1 VVNTVANWVASNV
14 HYDASLV
21 GGPYNA
27 SWVLANRRATCQG
40 YSSVMAGTLRAL
52 GIPAQVVYGWVSTTP
67 LTVRSGSGSQT
78 IQWAQAGT
86 GGTFHD
92 WLNVYFPGTGWV
104 AYDPQLEKAFADT
117 RHFAL
122 LTAVDASDP
131 VLGAYIADPVGNQS
145 VTGRPLSNGGPEAV
159 PEDGSLPA
167 QSHET
172 DSLQLHVAS
181 VVHDV
186 KAVTLFAR

>member
-1 VVNTVANWVASNV
+1 
-14 HYDASLV
+14 
-21 GGPYNA
+21 
-27 SWVLANRRATCQG
+27 
-40 YSSVMAGTLRAL
+40 MAGMLRSL
-52 GIPAQVVYGWVSTTP
+52 GIPSQVVYGWVSTSP
-67 LTVRSGSGSQT
+67 LTIRSGSGAQT

-104 AYDPQLEKAFADT
+104 AYDPQLEKSFADT

-131 VLGAYIADPVGNQS
+131 ILGGYIADPVGNQS
-145 VTGRPLSNGGPEAV
+145 VTGRPLPGGGPEAV

-167 QSHET
+167 QAHET
-172 DSLQLHVAS
+172 DALQLHVAS
-181 VVHDV
+181 IVHDV